1 MAAWNITVL
10 CNAGVGS
17 NREMSNRAVW
27 PSDPFSSL
35 NDEAAEGITVPK
47 RAEALTETGNKIQTS
62 FNENVAAVDEIEKQ
76 GMVAVLSLAK
86 RVAEAAQAE
95 APSCGEGSRNGAAR
109 SQLAGR
115 GNNPCTDSWSFN
127 GIASCNP
134 CSGSIN
140 CASRDMPEN
149 GQCSCG
155 GPTPPTAPTNSPVA
169 KPTTST
175 PQPTSSNDDDEETE
189 GPTSTSSSI
198 EPTPAPT
205 PKPCKDGKGTFK
217 KNGKN
222 RTCKWLSKRKK
233 NVIKKMCK
241 KKAIF
246 CTRTCGTCG
255 DNGAGDTP
263 TSSPNGEAYSIYS
276 NRGYCQSSKDEQ
288 LSGKFTDG
296 AKCWKECK
304 NTYNYVY
311 AEITDKDCFCQ
322 KKCKCMDQDGL
333 SGTLAIVPVDFTLPS
348 EC

>member
-1 MAAWNITVL
+1 
-10 CNAGVGS
+10 
-17 NREMSNRAVW
+17 
-27 PSDPFSSL
+27 
-35 NDEAAEGITVPK
+35 
-47 RAEALTETGNKIQTS
+47 
-62 FNENVAAVDEIEKQ
+62 
-76 GMVAVLSLAK
+76 
-86 RVAEAAQAE
+86 
-95 APSCGEGSRNGAAR
+95 
-109 SQLAGR
+109 
-115 GNNPCTDSWSFN
+115 
-127 GIASCNP
+127 
-134 CSGSIN
+134 
-140 CASRDMPEN
+140 
-149 GQCSCG
+149 
-155 GPTPPTAPTNSPVA
+155 
-169 KPTTST
+169 
-175 PQPTSSNDDDEETE
+175 
-189 GPTSTSSSI
+189 
-198 EPTPAPT
+198 
-205 PKPCKDGKGTFK
+205 
-217 KNGKN
+217 
-222 RTCKWLSKRKK
+222 
-233 NVIKKMCK
+233 MCK